1 MTAEQEASPVAL
13 PALLIRIQGY
23 DRALQPGS
31 RYRIGR
37 DPQSDVVLDD
47 PTVSWLH
54 AVFRAD
60 SGQWLLE
67 DAGSTNGTF
76 VGRDRVE
83 RVEITG
89 ACLIS
94 LGHQD
99 LGPAVSCSLAAAPAV
114 PAAPAGPP
122 SPEITA
128 RNERIRA
135 WCRDNGIKNSS
146 GTGWAYQTNTTL
158 ADYIGNPLIRRYEA
172 YLEQQEKKDK
182 RKE

>member
-89 ACLIS
+89 ACLIR
-94 LGHQD
+94 LGHPD
-99 LGPAVSCSLAAAPAV
+99 LGPAVSCSLAAAPA
-114 PAAPAGPP
+114 APAVPGRR
-122 SPEITA
+122 SSQARCATA
-128 RNERIRA
+128 RRR
-135 WCRDNGIKNSS
+135 RS
-146 GTGWAYQTNTTL
+146 GRVARSRS
-158 ADYIGNPLIRRYEA
+158 A
-172 YLEQQEKKDK
+172 
-182 RKE
+182 